1 MFFYFLKAEY
11 HLELINNCMRLL
23 VGGEND
29 CSSSKMSKKGFPYA
43 ATPPTFDSLV
53 QHVRKSY
60 FVYFLNLL
68 PFSYN
73 ASAYKD
79 HNQNWCVI
87 GHVKVQN
94 CLFTYFFDH
103 FRSNSSLLVTMAT
116 SNKLR

>member
-43 ATPPTFDSLV
+43 VTPPTFDSLV

-73 ASAYKD
+73 ASDIKIKIKTG
-79 HNQNWCVI
+79 V
-87 GHVKVQN
+87 
-94 CLFTYFFDH
+94 
-103 FRSNSSLLVTMAT
+103 LLDM
-116 SNKLR
+116 